1 MAIYCSHLHTNPCTH
16 GENWCVSSL
25 RKHPERRTF
34 NQSSSTC
41 LIFVLNNNGFNLI
54 LFLSSIR
61 LETSPWSMSFQVKFL
76 LRMKKK
82 FTTQFFFFFSQEIS
96 LPLFTSLLLG
106 DNLNLT
112 DTLGSGWCLCTER
125 LWRQENFYYLSR
137 RCTHHDCSIWK
148 LRLIASH
155 YLLPPQRESDWY
167 SKNIKANFSKS
178 MRANIRHTEIN
189 TIALVL
195 PSDSLGVLLV
205 YLIWLNIETLCY
217 SFVPN
222 KTCHW
227 SNLEALFSSFWVG
240 KQFEHSAPHSDAEFS
255 SISSLEMEKK
265 NESFHEPLSSIQFS
279 DIEHH
284 SLS

>member
-1 MAIYCSHLHTNPCTH
+1 M
-16 GENWCVSSL
+16 
-25 RKHPERRTF
+25 
-34 NQSSSTC
+34 
-41 LIFVLNNNGFNLI
+41 
-54 LFLSSIR
+54 
-61 LETSPWSMSFQVKFL
+61 
-76 LRMKKK
+76 
-82 FTTQFFFFFSQEIS
+82 
-96 LPLFTSLLLG
+96 
-106 DNLNLT
+106 T

-178 MRANIRHTEIN
+178 MWANIRLTEIN

-222 KTCHW
+222 KTCDW

-265 NESFHEPLSSIQFS
+265 NESFHKPLSSIQFS